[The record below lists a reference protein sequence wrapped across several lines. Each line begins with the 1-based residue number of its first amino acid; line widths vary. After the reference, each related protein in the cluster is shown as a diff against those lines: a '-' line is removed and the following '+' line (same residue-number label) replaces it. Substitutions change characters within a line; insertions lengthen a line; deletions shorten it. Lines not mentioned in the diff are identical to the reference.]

1 MVSIHAPLWG
11 ATYILAF
18 YLQVACSFNPR
29 TPVGCDNLAH
39 TEIVADMV
47 FQSTHPCGVRLAD
60 YQIRLIRKT
69 VSIHAPLWGAT
80 LSLRPTTRLCWFQ
93 STHPC
98 GVRRRRQQTQNWS
111 RCFNPRTPVGCD
123 FAVAIVTML
132 LRRFNPRTPVGC
144 DAKRIYLLPKPLC
157 FNPRTPVGCDAFK
170 QCEQIEF
177 EMFQSTHP
185 CGVRHH
191 YKDHGPA

>member
-123 FAVAIVTML
+123 ALSML
-132 LRRFNPRTPVGC
+132 PHRSRC
-144 DAKRIYLLPKPLC
+144 K
-157 FNPRTPVGCDAFK
+157 
-170 QCEQIEF
+170 
-177 EMFQSTHP
+177 FQSTHP
-185 CGVRHH
+185 CGVRRLKHAAPQISLQVSIH
-191 YKDHGPA
+191 APLWGATAGE